1 MYKGWSALQH
11 LAQHCIG
18 GSHPFVKSQGGKL
31 CMWRWVESVFF
42 FAGLNIQA
50 RKSVN
55 TYFKID
61 VNLYIYIL

>member
-1 MYKGWSALQH
+1 M
-11 LAQHCIG
+11 
-18 GSHPFVKSQGGKL
+18 
-31 CMWRWVESVFF
+31 FF

-61 VNLYIYIL
+61 VNLYIYIYYNIVCSKYVKVL